1 MVSLNDRLLEDMQHS
16 MRKGDR
22 TAVSVIRMIRSAI
35 GYEEIASGKS
45 LDDQGILEIIS
56 KQAKQRRESV
66 EQFLRGNRQDL
77 VEKERDELEIILKY
91 LPAQL
96 GTDEIRKLAI
106 QAVAAVHAQDLQ
118 DKGKVMG
125 YIMPQV
131 KGKADGSQVNQ
142 IVTELLS

>member
-1 MVSLNDRLLEDMQHS
+1 MVSLKDRLLEDMKNS

-22 TAVSVIRMIRSAI
+22 NTVSVIRMVRSAI

-45 LDDQGILEIIS
+45 LNDQEILEIIS

-66 EQFLRGNRQDL
+66 EQFSKGNRHDL
-77 VEKERDELEIILKY
+77 VEKERAELEILHKY

-96 GTDEIRKLAI
+96 DTDEIRKLVI
-106 QAVAAVHAQDLQ
+106 QAVASVSAQGLQ

-125 YIMPQV
+125 HIMPQV